1 MKSNIL
7 SFSKTI
13 LSFCGGFMLLTS
25 CDDGSLEDIY
35 KGDSSGEYVSD
46 VNWTDAANMSTE
58 TYIKYFFENASGR
71 DTFGGEIYWEKPNT
85 PKTGEPTSSQGS
97 GGWSQGHA
105 LDIVTDY
112 YIRNAGNAEI
122 QAKIYNDV
130 MKPFLPAFDEWNR
143 TCGYG
148 GADFWNNFY
157 DDMEWMALACLRVYE
172 LTGDTDY
179 YDALMKM
186 WNHIKGA
193 KNGYKGQGGL
203 AWKTDLP
210 ASRMSCSNGPGCL
223 LAMKLYQ
230 LTVKEA
236 KEGWEAEAEYYLNFA
251 KEVYTWM
258 TAYLC
263 DISTGQVYDNLG
275 INDDGTVGDPDKVA
289 LSYNQGTF
297 MASALELY
305 NATGV
310 EDYLR
315 NAVSFASYQVNHK
328 MDSNY
333 PVFSGE
339 GSSGDN
345 LLFRGIF
352 VRYFLDLLKQPT
364 GEAYPEKTK
373 NKFIA
378 ALRSCSDVLWV
389 NGHPEGWYVWEY
401 DWTKAPEFGNRNDNE
416 NRLTISLNA
425 EVPGATLIEIR
436 ARYEDWVQGKETEKA
451 NWIGPDFAT
460 GAE

>member
-1 MKSNIL
+1 MARVVEKDCVRYENGVAVAVQMLGRWYNVPNPHGKLADFNAARIEV
-7 SFSKTI
+7 
-13 LSFCGGFMLLTS
+13 LLTS
-25 CDDGSLEDIY
+25 TQRRAEMLSMYAEGDTLEAFI
-35 KGDSSGEYVSD
+35 
-46 VNWTDAANMSTE
+46 
-58 TYIKYFFENASGR
+58 SGR
-71 DTFGGEIYWEKPNT
+71 RDQPGVY
-85 PKTGEPTSSQGS
+85 S
-97 GGWSQGHA
+97 GVG
-105 LDIVTDY
+105 V
-112 YIRNAGNAEI
+112 N
-122 QAKIYNDV
+122 
-130 MKPFLPAFDEWNR
+130 
-143 TCGYG
+143 C
-148 GADFWNNFY
+148 
-157 DDMEWMALACLRVYE
+157 
-172 LTGDTDY
+172 TGDTDY

-186 WNHIKGA
+186 WDHIKGA

-339 GSSGDN
+339 GGSGDN